1 MLLQPPRSTR
11 TAKLFPYTTL
21 CRSAASRSCWSRSS
35 CSRRMRVASA
45 VRCFSARLRR
55 LLSIAHASTAASRIG
70 PRIVMKPHSMMCLLY
85 PLDTGTT
92 GGGGEGCMGTW
103 ATIVRAGDA
112 DGRDQSFDPP
122 CCEADGRWQQQR
134 CRRGLG
140 DRQSA
145 DGGKS
150 VKGRVE
156 EG

>member
-1 MLLQPPRSTR
+1 MFLLVFFFFKQK
-11 TAKLFPYTTL
+11 TAYEMRISDWSSDVCSSDL
-21 CRSAASRSCWSRSS
+21 ASS
-35 CSRRMRVASA
+35 

-112 DGRDQSFDPP
+112 DGRYQSFDPP
-122 CCEADGRWQQQR
+122 CCRSEEHTSEI
-134 CRRGLG
+134 
-140 DRQSA
+140 QSLMRISYA
-145 DGGKS
+145 
-150 VKGRVE
+150 VLCL
-156 EG
+156 